1 MDCKLVSSKLVQYL
15 DEDLPVTIN
24 DQITNHLDHCYLCAE
39 EYREMA
45 RIADLARQTLRCPVY
60 HDGYDLLER
69 QVRRQPELAD
79 ILYFPRRLRVLRT
92 VLTGTAVTA
101 AVLLFVMS
109 VGLPAIEAIQAID
122 AVMDAQ
128 VTGRGPV
135 ADPGQARGHSL
146 IAWSSQIRWAESL
159 AFKPEAPA
167 QQPEKEDQTV
177 QQPMT
182 RALPGTPPSAVLP
195 AFCKSRVIVL
205 A

>member
-15 DEDLPVTIN
+15 DEDLPAPIYQ
-24 DQITNHLDHCYLCAE
+24 QITDHLDHCYLCAE
-39 EYREMA
+39 QYHGLVRV
-45 RIADLARQTLRCPVY
+45 ADLARQTLRCPVY

-69 QVRRQPELAD
+69 QVRRQPEPAD

-146 IAWSSQIRWAESL
+146 LAWSSQIRWAESL
-159 AFKPEAPA
+159 AFSPEAPA
-167 QQPEKEDQTV
+167 QQPEKQDQTV
-177 QQPMT
+177 QQPVT
-182 RALPGTPPSAVLP
+182 RALPGIPPSAVLP
-195 AFCKSRVIVL
+195 AFCASRVIVL

>member
-15 DEDLPVTIN
+15 DEDLPTPIYR
-24 DQITNHLDHCYLCAE
+24 QITDHLDHCYLCAE
-39 EYREMA
+39 QYHGLVRVTE
-45 RIADLARQTLRCPVY
+45 LARQTLRCPVY
-60 HDGYDLLER
+60 RDNYDSLRTQL
-69 QVRRQPELAD
+69 RRQPEPAD

-101 AVLLFVMS
+101 AVLLFVAA

-122 AVMDAQ
+122 AVMDAE

-135 ADPGQARGHSL
+135 ADPAQARGHSL
-146 IAWSSQIRWAESL
+146 LAWSSQIRWAERLSL
-159 AFKPEAPA
+159 DLKEAPEQPA
-167 QQPEKEDQTV
+167 QEQPSV
-177 QQPMT
+177 QEPMT

-195 AFCKSRVIVL
+195 AFCASRVIVL